1 MDDSAA
7 RASEL
12 RALLER
18 HIHLYHVL
26 DAPEIGDS
34 EYDALFREL
43 VELEERHP
51 ELRTVDSPT
60 QRVGSAPVGAFA
72 QHRHATPM
80 LSLDNAFGREELL
93 AFDERVRRG
102 LGGDGPVAEQAE
114 LKIDGL

>member
-102 LGGDGPVAEQAE
+102 LGGAGPRAATAGQ
-114 LKIDGL
+114 